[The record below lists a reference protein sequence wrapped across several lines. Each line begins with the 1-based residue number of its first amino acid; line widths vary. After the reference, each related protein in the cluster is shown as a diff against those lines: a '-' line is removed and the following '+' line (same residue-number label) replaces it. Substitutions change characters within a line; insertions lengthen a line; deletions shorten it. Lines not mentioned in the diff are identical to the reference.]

1 MGDSRGG
8 FDRFRGL
15 DGVRI
20 VHGTASSLHPESR
33 RVSITLADGTT
44 TTEKY
49 DVLVIAAGVT
59 NGFWREPSL
68 QTSDGVSDVLAR
80 AHARLAD
87 AAEVDRKRGVEG
99 KRGGVRGD
107 LGGGGDI

>member
-87 AAEVDRKRGVEG
+87 AAEVVVIGGGAAAMRDRKSTR
-99 KRGGVRGD
+99 
-107 LGGGGDI
+107 LNSSP